1 MINALP
7 RTSERI
13 FPTNY
18 QNIATSYYNLRKKV
32 ARYTVNPRIMKITMV
47 TFRHFGATWLH
58 HQTRDILLV
67 KKLLGHKKIENT
79 MKYMQLIQFKDNEYE
94 VATATTLDKAKS
106 ILASGFDYIT
116 EKNGIMLF
124 REPKKFM
131 WQDASL

>member
-79 MKYMQLIQFKDNEYE
+79 MKYTQLVSFSDSEYE
-94 VATATTLDKAKS
+94 VTTAQTLEEAKQVLS
-106 ILASGFDYIT
+106 AGFDYVA
-116 EKNGIMLF
+116 EKDGIMLF
-124 REPKKFM
+124 RKPKRYM
-131 WQDASL
+131 NGT

>member
-1 MINALP
+1 
-7 RTSERI
+7 
-13 FPTNY
+13 
-18 QNIATSYYNLRKKV
+18 
-32 ARYTVNPRIMKITMV
+32 MKITMV

-124 REPKKFM
+124 REPKKIHV
-131 WQDASL
+131 ARCVTVRTTT